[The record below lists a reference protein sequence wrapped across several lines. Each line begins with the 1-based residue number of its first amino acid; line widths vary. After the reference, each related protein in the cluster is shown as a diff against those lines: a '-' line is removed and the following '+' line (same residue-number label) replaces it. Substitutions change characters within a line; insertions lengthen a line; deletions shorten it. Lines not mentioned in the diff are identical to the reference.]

1 MQFPQ
6 FWCSNQFL
14 SCLVL
19 MSNHRNSNIQSQ
31 SASILIYLQFSYL
44 LQVVLV
50 LSSRARSD
58 GRWPAQGAGAVQV
71 VSAGGWRRWA
81 APTSRAGGG
90 RRRWPATQIALP
102 CSMWRRRRQIDAR
115 FSLWRP
121 RGVRIAKTDGQTEL
135 HLLSRDDMNGKGSR
149 MQLTWRTKVH
159 GPNWPDELTC
169 FANCII
175 LPPE

>member
-71 VSAGGWRRWA
+71 VSAGG
-81 APTSRAGGG
+81 
-90 RRRWPATQIALP
+90 
-102 CSMWRRRRQIDAR
+102 
-115 FSLWRP
+115 
-121 RGVRIAKTDGQTEL
+121 
-135 HLLSRDDMNGKGSR
+135 
-149 MQLTWRTKVH
+149 
-159 GPNWPDELTC
+159 
-169 FANCII
+169 
-175 LPPE
+175 